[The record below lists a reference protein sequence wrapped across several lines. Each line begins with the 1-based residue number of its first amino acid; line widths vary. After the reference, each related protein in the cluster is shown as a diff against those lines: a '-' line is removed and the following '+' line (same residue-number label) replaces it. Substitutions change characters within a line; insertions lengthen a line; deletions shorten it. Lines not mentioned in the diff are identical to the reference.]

1 MKTLINFKN
10 NLRKKDVDA
19 FVMVS
24 VLFITCMGLMLYS
37 PDSFAFVREVNER
50 LKTIQQQMIT
60 IGKLIAG
67 LSATA
72 LIILLFFGKT
82 SAKWAGCLVGG
93 GCLLM
98 ASGNVI
104 KWVVH

>member
-10 NLRKKDVDA
+10 NLRKSDCDA

-37 PDSFAFVREVNER
+37 PDSFAFVTEVNER
-50 LKTIQQQMIT
+50 MKIIQKQMIAT
-60 IGKLIAG
+60 GKLIAG

-72 LIILLFFGKT
+72 LIVLLFFGKT
-82 SAKWAGCLVGG
+82 SWKWAGCLVVG

-104 KWVVH
+104 KFVLQ